1 LLKRSS
7 QKKGAPELVADALM
21 TRIFRGDFAAGT
33 HLPAERLLAT
43 RLGTDRTT
51 LRMALKQL
59 QRMNL
64 VTAHHGSG
72 IEVNDWRMT
81 GGLDVIAALFSLE
94 EVPLEGSF
102 VVEALDFWLEV
113 FSVTCAKAIIR
124 MSLSDMREI
133 ESHIDAAIES
143 KDDETLVE
151 AELAI
156 QDTFARHSGSVLFRM
171 LNNSTRSVRARMTR
185 SLCKATNVR
194 AWLVGQKI
202 LVRTA
207 MLGRPKEADVH
218 AGLLENLKTLTAPLR
233 EQLLFG
239 GKKRR
244 GR

>member
-1 LLKRSS
+1 VKRSS
-7 QKKGAPELVADALM
+7 QKKGAPEVVAEALM
-21 TRIFRGDFAAGT
+21 ARIFRGDYATGT

-43 RLGTDRTT
+43 QLGTDRTT

-72 IEVNDWRMT
+72 IEVNDWRKT

-113 FSVTCAKAIIR
+113 FSVTCAKAVLR
-124 MSLSDMREI
+124 MSLDDMREI
-133 ESHIDAAIES
+133 ESHMNAALEAPT
-143 KDDETLVE
+143 DEALVE

-156 QDTFARHSGSVLFRM
+156 QDTFARLSGSTLFRM

-185 SLCKATNVR
+185 ALCKTTNVR
-194 AWLVGQKI
+194 AWLIGQK
-202 LVRTA
+202 LLLRGA
-207 MLGRPKEADVH
+207 MLNRPAEATVH
-218 AGLLENLKTLTAPLR
+218 AGLLENLKQLTAPLR

-239 GKKRR
+239 GKRR
-244 GR
+244 GRR